1 VVIKSAAG
9 TILVLGNVSDPMG
22 GILLKNSLRRGHQYH
37 GSRDHHQQRS
47 GAPIAL
53 EGNQV
58 VANNVPLNP
67 PRTARSN
74 SYV

>member
-1 VVIKSAAG
+1 MVIKSAAG

-37 GSRDHHQQRS
+37 GFRDHHQQRS
-47 GAPIAL
+47 GATIAL

-58 VANNVPLNP
+58 VVNNVPLNP